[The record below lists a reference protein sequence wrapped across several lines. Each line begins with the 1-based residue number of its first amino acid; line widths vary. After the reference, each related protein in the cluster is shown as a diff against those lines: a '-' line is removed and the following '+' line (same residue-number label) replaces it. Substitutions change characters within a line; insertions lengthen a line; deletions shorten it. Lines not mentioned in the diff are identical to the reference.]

1 MLLWF
6 KIKWFLF
13 FWICWDSFCSPGI
26 FFCTFL
32 LLYRMF
38 SACQWSNSAV
48 QVFFILTGLLGF
60 GFCFFL
66 SISETVAFPTAAV
79 DSSDSFFRGWA
90 GWMTALIQWPWIWA
104 NPRRWWRT
112 GSLACCSPWGR
123 RESDAPEQ
131 PSAPWVWGSC
141 ISQVHT
147 PLNCYGSTFVLMQ
160 CSSLSLTTS
169 LCLNL
174 ADNSIVLSLSVMWFN
189 SFHLFLFRPWWVFA
203 AVCGLL
209 PLQTV
214 GAAPRG
220 GAQASHC
227 SGSSCRR
234 ARAPVAARRLQS
246 LGSAAVAHGL
256 GGSAARGILP
266 YQGSNLCPLHCK
278 ADS

>member
-26 FFCTFL
+26 FFCIFL

-38 SACQWSNSAV
+38 SACQWSNSAL

-60 GFCFFL
+60 WFCFFL
-66 SISETVAFPTAAV
+66 SISETESTFPSAAV

-131 PSAPWVWGSC
+131 PSAPESGAPVFPRCTCLWIVMA
-141 ISQVHT
+141 
-147 PLNCYGSTFVLMQ
+147 PL
-160 CSSLSLTTS
+160 LSL
-169 LCLNL
+169 CN
-174 ADNSIVLSLSVMWFN
+174 V
-189 SFHLFLFRPWWVFA
+189 
-203 AVCGLL
+203 
-209 PLQTV
+209 PLYLWQ
-214 GAAPRG
+214 PRF
-220 GAQASHC
+220 
-227 SGSSCRR
+227 
-234 ARAPVAARRLQS
+234 V
-246 LGSAAVAHGL
+246 
-256 GGSAARGILP
+256 
-266 YQGSNLCPLHCK
+266 
-278 ADS
+278 